1 MPGKPRCS
9 AGSPAFRNFAGRT
22 LSRARVRK
30 KILKIA
36 DDSSRNY
43 VRKTRVDG
51 NVTWVFDKEN
61 IARQRLGIAIP
72 KRGSGWR
79 PESTR
84 TKKAL
89 RFVSRSS

>member
-1 MPGKPRCS
+1 
-9 AGSPAFRNFAGRT
+9 
-22 LSRARVRK
+22 
-30 KILKIA
+30 
-36 DDSSRNY
+36 
-43 VRKTRVDG
+43 
-51 NVTWVFDKEN
+51 VTWVFDKEN

-79 PESTR
+79 PESTG